1 MTRFIG
7 RPDVVKN
14 GTITKP
20 ELVYQNFT
28 GDGVLVITRKLH
40 AFSIDADSNLIYST
54 TTDSTIELQDQY
66 GEDIYD
72 DADIGTNEYT
82 YSLDE
87 NGNLIVTYLTI

>member
-28 GDGVLVITRKLH
+28 GDGVLVVTRKLH
-40 AFSIDADSNLIYST
+40 AFSIDANSNLIYST
-54 TTDSTIELQDQY
+54 TTDANIDLQDQY
-66 GEDIYD
+66 GADIYE
-72 DADIGTNEYT
+72 DADIGTNEYA
-82 YSLDE
+82 YSVDN